1 MTPGPLT
8 IGPDRSLAAA
18 RQMMLDHHIRHLPVL
33 ASGRVVGLLSERDLL
48 LVQSAPGVNPTEV
61 SVAEAMSRDVFT
73 AEPDAPI
80 GEVIETMIDKKIG
93 SAVIVEGD
101 RVIGV
106 FTTVDA
112 LAALHDLLRMGDD
125 TLRP

>member
-1 MTPGPLT
+1 M
-8 IGPDRSLAAA
+8 
-18 RQMMLDHHIRHLPVL
+18 
-33 ASGRVVGLLSERDLL
+33 LSERDLL

-61 SVAEAMSRDVFT
+61 SVGEAMSRDVFT

-93 SAVIVEGD
+93 SAVIMEGD
-101 RVIGV
+101 LVIGV

-112 LAALHDLLRMGDD
+112 LTALHDLLRMGDD